1 MSSNFFSSILTI
13 FPEMFPGSLQ
23 YSLAGAAL
31 NKGLWGYEVVNI
43 RDFGRSKH
51 FNVDDTPYGG
61 GNGMVMRPDV
71 LGDAIDHTIV
81 KNAPQKKIYFSPRG
95 KLLTQ
100 NIVEDVVAARNV
112 MFLCGRFEGID
123 QRVIEEYDIEEISI
137 GDYVLSGGELP
148 ALILLDACIRLL
160 PGVLS
165 NSMTV
170 TQESFKLQSQDGV
183 QLLEYPLYTKP
194 ALWKNRQVPEVLLS
208 GNHEQIQMWQ
218 EKNALA
224 DTKVRRP
231 DLMQK
236 AWSGKNSDGGA
247 P

>member
-1 MSSNFFSSILTI
+1 MNSNFFSSILTI

-23 YSLAGAAL
+23 YSLAGTAL
-31 NKGLWGYEVVNI
+31 KKNIWNYEVVNI

-71 LGDAIDHTIV
+71 LGDAIDYIIN
-81 KNAPQKKIYFSPRG
+81 KNAPKKKIYFSPRG

-100 NIVEDVVAARNV
+100 NIVEEVVAAENI
-112 MFLCGRFEGID
+112 MLLCGRFEGVD
-123 QRVIEEYDIEEISI
+123 QRVIEEYEIEEISL

-170 TQESFKLQSQDGV
+170 TQESFKLTNQEGM

-194 ALWKNRQVPEVLLS
+194 ALWRNHQVPEVLLS
-208 GNHEQIQMWQ
+208 GNHEQIKDWQ
-218 EKNALA
+218 ERASLE
-224 DTKVRRP
+224 DTKIRRP
-231 DLMQK
+231 DLIK
-236 AWSGKNSDGGA
+236 KILDSGA